1 MYPNH
6 CYAEGWGSSAI
17 FVHNNCK
24 HKTFK
29 SAMKKTGFIIF
40 FAIFIAACNNRENT
54 PDISNVTVTL
64 KTERF
69 DVSFFSLDTNH
80 LAAGLAALQSRYP
93 KLLPV
98 FLKSIVGV
106 DDENGI
112 KNFFG
117 LYKPLYDS
125 SQKLYQNFENVQG
138 QIEKALKYVKYYF
151 PGYITPA
158 RIIPIVGPMNTMNDL
173 AKMGNG
179 DLTPNFMGPDF
190 IGISLQFYL
199 GKDFSWYNQE
209 YFINTVV
216 PLYRSRRFSREYI
229 VADVMK
235 LVADDLFP
243 DRSNTKPLIE
253 QMIERGKHWWLID
266 KFLPGTPDSIKT
278 GYTQQQLDWCNE
290 NEGLI
295 WGYIIKNE
303 DLYDLS
309 PATIQTYIGES
320 PFTQVFSQEYSPGN
334 LGPWIGLQIVKK
346 YAEKQAGMKPEDI
359 MKASARQ
366 ILEGAKYKPK

>member
-1 MYPNH
+1 
-6 CYAEGWGSSAI
+6 
-17 FVHNNCK
+17 
-24 HKTFK
+24 
-29 SAMKKTGFIIF
+29 MKKSWLIVL
-40 FAIFIAACNNRENT
+40 FAILVTACNNHENA
-54 PDISNVTVTL
+54 PDISNVKVALTTD
-64 KTERF
+64 RF
-69 DVSFFSLDTNH
+69 DEAFFSLDTNQPGN
-80 LAAGLAALQSRYP
+80 GLSALNSKYP
-93 KLLPV
+93 TLLPI
-98 FLKSIVGV
+98 FLQSIVGV
-106 DDENGI
+106 SDDEGI
-112 KNFFG
+112 KNFFR
-117 LYKPLYDS
+117 LYKPVYDS
-125 SQKLYQNFENVQG
+125 TQKLYANFSGVEDE
-138 QIEKALKYVKYYF
+138 IEKALRYVKYYF
-151 PGYITPA
+151 PGYALPA
-158 RIIPIVGPMNTMNDL
+158 KIIPVVGPMNSMNDL

-199 GKDFSWYNQE
+199 GKSFSLYNDE

-243 DRSNTKPLIE
+243 DKSNTKPLIE
-253 QMIERGKHWWLID
+253 QMIERGKHWWLVD
-266 KFLPGTPDSIKT
+266 KFMPGAADSIKT
-278 GYTQQQLDWCNE
+278 GYTQQQLEWCKE

-295 WGYIIKNE
+295 WSYIVTNE
-303 DLYDLS
+303 DLYDVS

-359 MKASARQ
+359 MKASAKQ